1 MKADTGTRTSFAS
14 GKLLLRVCWLRGA
27 RGGFRTSQSVS
38 LKHMVPTHKTT
49 LLLSNCPGTDVIP
62 AGDRDNSG
70 SCEFVNVFHRSR
82 FIFLQCLTFFLLF
95 LRARCGF
102 WLGHLCVGRAHGVDQ
117 SISCRRGFPK
127 APLIYL
133 IIFQEVTYY
142 FWEEGGWGVL
152 LHISCWWTVWWLRC
166 SETVGLSRPHF
177 SRAPWIQGTGLW
189 SLVLWQH
196 SRLYLSLCRCVT
208 ACSPDL
214 LKVRGDEEVKMPTFF
229 LFFVSF
235 LYKRSMSKKYR
246 NIFLCVLAASVLCMC
261 LFSILFPVLSHLVF
275 IRVSPLAVIVFYE
288 RLCECARPSG
298 V

>member
-1 MKADTGTRTSFAS
+1 MVAEKCIIGAFILKADTGTRTSFAS

-49 LLLSNCPGTDVIP
+49 LLLSNCPGADVIP

-82 FIFLQCLTFFLLF
+82 FVFLPCLTFFLLF

-142 FWEEGGWGVL
+142 FWEEGGAGGCFCTSAVGGLYDGCAAVKQLACPVHTSAGHHESREPDSEVWYCDSTPGFICLYVGVWQPAL
-152 LHISCWWTVWWLRC
+152 QICWR
-166 SETVGLSRPHF
+166 
-177 SRAPWIQGTGLW
+177 
-189 SLVLWQH
+189 
-196 SRLYLSLCRCVT
+196 
-208 ACSPDL
+208 
-214 LKVRGDEEVKMPTFF
+214 
-229 LFFVSF
+229 
-235 LYKRSMSKKYR
+235 
-246 NIFLCVLAASVLCMC
+246 
-261 LFSILFPVLSHLVF
+261 
-275 IRVSPLAVIVFYE
+275 
-288 RLCECARPSG
+288 
-298 V
+298 

>member
-1 MKADTGTRTSFAS
+1 MVAEKCVIGAFILKADTETGTSFAS

-82 FIFLQCLTFFLLF
+82 FIFLPCLTFFLLF

-117 SISCRRGFPK
+117 SISSRRGFPK

-214 LKVRGDEEVKMPTFF
+214 LKVRGDEEVKMLTFFVFF
-229 LFFVSF
+229 LFSSYIKDPCPKSIGIYFCASWLHLSCVCVFF
-235 LYKRSMSKKYR
+235 LFYS
-246 NIFLCVLAASVLCMC
+246 
-261 LFSILFPVLSHLVF
+261 LFCHT
-275 IRVSPLAVIVFYE
+275 
-288 RLCECARPSG
+288 
-298 V
+298 